1 MAALMRG
8 TSAISTPN
16 PTIKMPPNLKRQ
28 ALANCDYT
36 YTRMATTKGSKAK
49 GKKRKKRGSPRA
61 GASRWKERVQHGLR
75 ILQAPG
81 MGKRPCPAHRS
92 STRGGGGARGM
103 ARDSGAVRG
112 EGYWADADA
121 VGSARRGFAGG
132 DWAGDRRMLL

>member
-49 GKKRKKRGSPRA
+49 GKKRKKRGSPQA
-61 GASRWKERVQHGLR
+61 GASRWKERGQRGLR
-75 ILQAPG
+75 ILQVPEVSKLPWPVHG
-81 MGKRPCPAHRS
+81 VRR
-92 STRGGGGARGM
+92 RLGGVVAR
-103 ARDSGAVRG
+103 
-112 EGYWADADA
+112 EC
-121 VGSARRGFAGG
+121 
-132 DWAGDRRMLL
+132 